1 MHELQNY
8 SCSWREFAERHYAK
22 VFSKK
27 YKGAWL
33 TTRDDLIS
41 VCMRIDR
48 MLELSRAD
56 LIASVDQYKLVKLDF
71 AVAGTRVSP
80 KASGNRCILLV
91 NEDTRHVDIL
101 LAYSKNDIGPPNETQ
116 KWKALVNGRYGD
128 VSTIFRLS

>member
-1 MHELQNY
+1 MLELQNY

-27 YKGAWL
+27 YKSAWL
-33 TTRDDLIS
+33 TTRDDLIA

-48 MLELSRAD
+48 MLELSKAD

-71 AVAGTRVSP
+71 AVAGTRISP
-80 KASGNRCILLV
+80 KASGNRCIILI

-116 KWKALVNGRYGD
+116 KWKIIVNDNYGD
-128 VSTIFRLS
+128 VAGIFSLK

>member
-33 TTRDDLIS
+33 TTREDLIA

-48 MLELSRAD
+48 MLELSKAD

-71 AVAGTRVSP
+71 AVAGTRISP
-80 KASGNRCILLV
+80 KSSGNRCIVLI

-116 KWKALVNGRYGD
+116 KWKILLNKSYGD
-128 VSTIFRLS
+128 VSGIFKLI

>member
-1 MHELQNY
+1 MLELQNY

-33 TTRDDLIS
+33 TTRDDLIA

-48 MLELSRAD
+48 MLELSKAD
-56 LIASVDQYKLVKLDF
+56 LIASIDQYKLVKLDF
-71 AVAGTRVSP
+71 AVAGTRISP
-80 KASGNRCILLV
+80 KASGNRCIILI

-116 KWKALVNGRYGD
+116 KWKIIVNDNYED
-128 VSTIFRLS
+128 VGSIFSLK